1 MNTEIIQTVTDVAQK
16 AAGAAKI
23 APLPDGA
30 WLMFAFGC
38 IFLFG
43 GLIFGLVRA
52 IRGKLPYPQHVLE
65 KAADVGWLVAL
76 GTLAVVA
83 YVGYEVRQAEY
94 VVHILWW
101 IGLYV
106 LICVPLSIVCR
117 HLVIVHY
124 KLTRGREKPVE
135 VEVEETGIGGTTE

>member
-1 MNTEIIQTVTDVAQK
+1 MKTAFLNILSQATDE
-16 AAGAAKI
+16 GFSN
-23 APLPDGA
+23 GA

-38 IFLFG
+38 MFLYG
-43 GLIFGLVRA
+43 GLIFGVIRA

-76 GTLAVVA
+76 GTLAA
-83 YVGYEVRQAEY
+83 VGYIAWKIGGG
-94 VVHILWW
+94 VHILWW

-106 LICVPLSIVCR
+106 VICIPLAILCR

-124 KLTRGREKPVE
+124 KLTQGREPVD
-135 VEVEETGIGGTTE
+135 ETGAGGTTD

>member
-1 MNTEIIQTVTDVAQK
+1 MNTAFLNILSQATDK
-16 AAGAAKI
+16 G
-23 APLPDGA
+23 LSNGA

-38 IFLFG
+38 MFLYG
-43 GLIFGLVRA
+43 GLVFGIIRA

-76 GTLAVVA
+76 GTLAA
-83 YVGYEVRQAEY
+83 VRYIGRQLQGGEHEL
-94 VVHILWW
+94 HILWW

-106 LICVPLSIVCR
+106 VICVPLAILCR

-124 KLTRGREKPVE
+124 KLTQGRNDP
-135 VEVEETGIGGTTE
+135 VEETGAGGTTD